1 MLTHPSGS
9 FLFTKSFHRAPSGI
23 LPMNKKPSNFKRDT
37 IALTS
42 KFPSEFIL
50 ASLLGTLPTVFFSS
64 TEKDVNEIVQGLLAI
79 GPLIQYSAYLIAPYA
94 LVFIIKYG
102 IRFSSDKS
110 IDTFNFIHKNI
121 AEVGAGFLTITRT
134 GLGATLG
141 VLVLGLT
148 TDIITIN
155 SQQIMTLSVMILSLT
170 LTNCALALGKDTLIE
185 QTTRPYIKNP
195 IKFSLRLK

>member
-37 IALTS
+37 IALIS

-94 LVFIIKYG
+94 LVFII
-102 IRFSSDKS
+102 
-110 IDTFNFIHKNI
+110 
-121 AEVGAGFLTITRT
+121 
-134 GLGATLG
+134 
-141 VLVLGLT
+141 
-148 TDIITIN
+148 
-155 SQQIMTLSVMILSLT
+155 
-170 LTNCALALGKDTLIE
+170 
-185 QTTRPYIKNP
+185 
-195 IKFSLRLK
+195 